1 MTEWLKWTELNICL
15 VQVPMFIMNTKIE
28 TLLMNKAAMAKGL
41 LSQLSTLPPAINVS
55 HQSYWLHLPLA
66 FPLLA
71 ISEHYRRKWEKRR
84 KNWKN
89 MNDEG
94 KKWGNKEL
102 GVLFVFVF
110 ATSPQTILSY
120 DLRKR
125 DINIS
130 KIFSFKWDL
139 DVISYG
145 AKQGTTMKI
154 NLVKTITINSPV

>member
-1 MTEWLKWTELNICL
+1 MFLIKAIDCICL
-15 VQVPMFIMNTKIE
+15 
-28 TLLMNKAAMAKGL
+28 L
-41 LSQLSTLPPAINVS
+41 LSHYLPFQNIIEES
-55 HQSYWLHLPLA
+55 G
-66 FPLLA
+66 
-71 ISEHYRRKWEKRR
+71 RRGK